1 MTKLNELN
9 WLLQLVKTEFTN
21 YTPETW
27 NMSAIDKESAIK
39 RIEEA
44 INLIK

>member
-1 MTKLNELN
+1 MTKLQELN
-9 WLLQLVKTEFTN
+9 GLLQLVKTEFTN

-27 NMSAIDKESAIK
+27 NMSLIDKESAIK

-44 INLIK
+44 IKLNK